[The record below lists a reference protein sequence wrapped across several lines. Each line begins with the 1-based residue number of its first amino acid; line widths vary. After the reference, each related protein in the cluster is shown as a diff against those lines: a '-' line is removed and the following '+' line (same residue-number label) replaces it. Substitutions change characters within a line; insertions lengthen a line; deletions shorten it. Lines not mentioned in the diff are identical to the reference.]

1 MNVYTRPQYA
11 VARERLTWAVRRL
24 ILANIFVFV
33 VQLLVDIPLGYRVS
47 PMSEFAPPG
56 GPVAGLLAFQPGLF
70 VSGLFW
76 KPFTYQFL
84 HAGLMHLFMNMLW
97 LFFFGPHVERVLG
110 TRQFFRFYVICGT
123 GAVLA
128 TLIPWSMFGREVSVT
143 GASGA
148 VMAVLVAFAVINPE
162 RQFFLFP
169 FPLPINARALV
180 IIVIIMNLFW
190 GLGKGSTTSVA
201 THFGGM
207 AVGYCYM
214 KFTPIFRR
222 WRLDQRRRNH
232 TAENSVDVAGKMVD
246 NIFKF
251 EKRRRRR

>member
-84 HAGLMHLFMNMLW
+84 HAGLMHLFMNML
-97 LFFFGPHVERVLG
+97 
-110 TRQFFRFYVICGT
+110 RFYVICGT